1 MTTEES
7 YEYSSDEILSLRKRL
22 QFYFPSLTSSY
33 YRNSKFLLLKYTLQL
48 NDSFG
53 TSNAKHHR
61 WYDHYLLF
69 SGYYRVWHLKREAE
83 IFRRLFSGWA

>member
-33 YRNSKFLLLKYTLQL
+33 YRNSKFLLLKYTL
-48 NDSFG
+48 
-53 TSNAKHHR
+53 
-61 WYDHYLLF
+61 
-69 SGYYRVWHLKREAE
+69 
-83 IFRRLFSGWA
+83 